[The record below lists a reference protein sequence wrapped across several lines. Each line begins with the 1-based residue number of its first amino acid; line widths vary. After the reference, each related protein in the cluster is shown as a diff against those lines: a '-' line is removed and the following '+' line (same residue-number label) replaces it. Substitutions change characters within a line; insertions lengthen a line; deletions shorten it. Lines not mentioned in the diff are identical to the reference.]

1 MNDQGVQQLKSRVH
15 ARISVLKN
23 MLNGNDSISNNKKQQ
38 AGDKAASLDLT
49 ISSTVEAKLMDSAR
63 AEIRRLERNLIWLDS
78 EDAGFCDDCGCEIP
92 LARLMAVPE
101 TRLCV
106 ACAERN

>member
-1 MNDQGVQQLKSRVH
+1 MNDQGVQHLKSLAH
-15 ARISVLKN
+15 ARIAVLKN

-49 ISSTVEAKLMDSAR
+49 ISSTVEIKVMESAR
-63 AEIRRLERNLIWLDS
+63 AEIKRLERNLVWLDS
-78 EDAGFCDDCGCEIP
+78 DEAGFCEHCGCEIP
-92 LARLMAVPE
+92 LARLKAIPE
-101 TRLCV
+101 TRYCV